1 MGKEEGARRGPHS
14 SSLGTACPWC
24 RVPRSRAWVSHV
36 AQVGALSSTF
46 EARSRSRTASQS
58 PSADWGLGGQS
69 MLEGIDTR
77 CTVERAHGAS
87 SSCPGCTCGATL
99 ARARKVHVPPY
110 ASLECA
116 FHRGARR
123 TVHRRKY
130 PKRTLHGARCTALTR
145 NAHER
150 NVQRGPLGGRFLSTW
165 KNQRKRQLK
174 TNRIRITF
182 RI

>member
-46 EARSRSRTASQS
+46 EARSRSRTTSQS

-87 SSCPGCTCGATL
+87 SNCPGWNVRSYTCPSS
-99 ARARKVHVPPY
+99 H
-110 ASLECA
+110 
-116 FHRGARR
+116 GARSIVR
-123 TVHRRKY
+123 ISGVRVPSGRTAHGPSSKVPQTHAPRCTVHRADAACADTERAAWTLRGGGFGNLKKKGGHQLEKKKY
-130 PKRTLHGARCTALTR
+130 
-145 NAHER
+145 
-150 NVQRGPLGGRFLSTW
+150 
-165 KNQRKRQLK
+165 
-174 TNRIRITF
+174 
-182 RI
+182 